1 MPLYLVNP
9 AVEMTLELYLPQ
21 GLEEALTR
29 QYERIQDRQVRATFE
44 RRLEARLERLLADC
58 IDWDLKKPTDA
69 QLSYAE
75 ILAKR
80 LGVEVPSEVR
90 SSRYHAA
97 LFLETYSR
105 LSPDNEGV
113 KLTTAT
119 GADLARELACSKAE
133 KDSVSSDQP
142 KLMPK

>member
-9 AVEMTLELYLPQ
+9 AVEMTLELYVSQ
-21 GLEEALTR
+21 ALEEALTR

-44 RRLEARLERLLADC
+44 KRLEERLERLLADC
-58 IDWDLKKPTDA
+58 LDWDLKKPTEA
-69 QLSYAE
+69 QLTYAE

-80 LGVEVPSEVR
+80 FDVELPSEVR

-105 LSPDNEGV
+105 LASDSEGT
-113 KLTTAT
+113 KPASAS
-119 GADLARELACSKAE
+119 GADLARELACSKAQ
-133 KDSVSSDQP
+133 KDSAT
-142 KLMPK
+142 